1 MRMWRRNSGFTII
14 ELMIVV
20 ALIAII
26 ATIAVPGFQGLIES
40 NRLKST
46 TNNVLGILNYARTEA
61 VRRGEPV
68 AVQAAGGSLQ
78 EGLAVIVLSS
88 AADADP
94 NPLRTLDAMPGSVT
108 LSLQSGDMP
117 VFRGNGMKD
126 RGAHDQS
133 ILRIC
138 PGNGNPGADIVV
150 NAGGQTNRSSIE
162 ATCT

>member
-1 MRMWRRNSGFTII
+1 MWRRNSGFTII

-26 ATIAVPGFQGLIES
+26 ATIAVPSFQGLIES

-68 AVQAAGGSLQ
+68 AVQAAGG
-78 EGLAVIVLSS
+78 GLNDGLEVVYTDDDDNVKVLRESG
-88 AADADP
+88 P
-94 NPLRTLDAMPGSVT
+94 MPGSVT
-108 LSLQSGDMP
+108 VTLQSGDMP

-133 ILRIC
+133 ILRVC
-138 PGNGNPGADIVV
+138 PGNGNSGADIVV
-150 NAGGQTNRSSIE
+150 NAGGQTNRSSVE
-162 ATCT
+162 ATCP